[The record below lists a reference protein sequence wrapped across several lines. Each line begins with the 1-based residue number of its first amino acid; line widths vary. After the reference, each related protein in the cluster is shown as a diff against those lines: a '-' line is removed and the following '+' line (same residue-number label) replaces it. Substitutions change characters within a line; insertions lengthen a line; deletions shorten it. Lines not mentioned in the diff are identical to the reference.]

1 MDEELGKKFAI
12 FGSDV
17 EYSKSPVMQEAA
29 FKHKN
34 INATYKK
41 HNLKDGTKIKEE
53 FLKAGYDGANI
64 TTPYKEIAFELADE
78 VRGIAKKIGAVN
90 TYIKE
95 EEKVI
100 GLNTDADGFMR
111 AIEDFGTVEDVLIIG
126 AGGTAKALAVA
137 LKKAQ
142 KRVSVVNR
150 SADKLNFFKELGC
163 IVNSWRDY
171 HLDAYDLIVNATSV
185 GLKEEYP
192 FKKSKLEN
200 IFINSSFAFD
210 CIYAKETPFLAL
222 AKEEGLKTKNGED
235 MLVYQGAL
243 ALEYFADIKNDK
255 NLIEIMKDSLEE
267 ELIK

>member
-12 FGSDV
+12 FGSNV
-17 EYSKSPVMQEAA
+17 KHSKSPVMQEAA
-29 FKHKN
+29 FKYKN
-34 INATYKK
+34 INATYVR

-53 FLKAGYDGANI
+53 FLKGEYDGANI

-95 EEKVI
+95 EDKVV
-100 GLNTDADGFMR
+100 GFNTDADGFMR

-126 AGGTAKALAVA
+126 AGGTAKALAVV
-137 LKKAQ
+137 LKKAK
-142 KRVSVVNR
+142 KRVSIVNR
-150 SADKLNFFKELGC
+150 SADKLKFFKELGC
-163 IVNSWRDY
+163 KVNSWKNY
-171 HLDAYDLIVNATSV
+171 HLDAYDLIINATSI
-185 GLKEEYP
+185 GFKEDEYP

-210 CIYAKETPFLAL
+210 CVYATETPFLIL

-243 ALEYFADIKNDK
+243 ALEHFIDIKIDK
-255 NLIEIMKDSLEE
+255 NLIEVMKDSLGED
-267 ELIK
+267 